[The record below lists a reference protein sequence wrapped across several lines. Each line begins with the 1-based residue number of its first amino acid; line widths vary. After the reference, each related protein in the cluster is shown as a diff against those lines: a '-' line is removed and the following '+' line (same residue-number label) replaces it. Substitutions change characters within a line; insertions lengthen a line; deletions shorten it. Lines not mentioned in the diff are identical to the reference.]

1 MRKCTVRSENDR
13 ATEAFVDKLCIEC
26 VPGNF
31 IICLFLID
39 CKFGCLI
46 TRTLTSYG
54 RRDET
59 RATYKQKMHVLSSL
73 DYSTDNSR
81 ILCTS

>member
-1 MRKCTVRSENDR
+1 M
-13 ATEAFVDKLCIEC
+13 DKLCIGC

-39 CKFGCLI
+39 CKFGFLI

-54 RRDET
+54 HRDET

-73 DYSTDNSR
+73 DYSTESGKR
-81 ILCTS
+81 FS